1 MPSDLLGG
9 LSGGSSLRGEGG
21 GRWVDPSALRFGFVL
36 FNTGINT
43 LLAMSVLGNRGSEG
57 KCQNAKATRWE

>member
-1 MPSDLLGG
+1 M
-9 LSGGSSLRGEGG
+9 
-21 GRWVDPSALRFGFVL
+21 DPSALRFGFVL

-57 KCQNAKATRWE
+57 KCGNGQGHQVGVNQRKVKSWV